1 MRVISGLFKGRKLEP
16 IKIRGIRPTSDRVK
30 EALFSI
36 LSNDIEG
43 SIFLDLFAGSGSI
56 GIEAY
61 SRGASKVIF
70 VDSNVESFK
79 VLQQNLNKLSLKED
93 IELHNA
99 DYKMAIK
106 KLGLRGEKFDIIFID
121 PPYGE
126 NLSIDAIN
134 EINKNDIIDENGLI
148 VVEHSVKE
156 PMPKSINIYE
166 LHKRKV
172 YGNTQLSFYVFNTS
186 IRR

>member
-1 MRVISGLFKGRKLEP
+1 
-16 IKIRGIRPTSDRVK
+16 
-30 EALFSI
+30 
-36 LSNDIEG
+36 
-43 SIFLDLFAGSGSI
+43 
-56 GIEAY
+56 
-61 SRGASKVIF
+61 
-70 VDSNVESFK
+70 
-79 VLQQNLNKLSLKED
+79 
-93 IELHNA
+93 
-99 DYKMAIK
+99 MAIK

-126 NLSIDAIN
+126 NILIDVIN
-134 EINKNDIIDENGLI
+134 EINENTIIDENGLI

-156 PMPKSINIYE
+156 PMPKSINIFE